1 MLAADK
7 RARRTYML
15 LGGID
20 KLGEQLL
27 IRLCKAKSVDVRGC
41 SSEDGLASKSRTVR
55 RQTHAKA
62 YATEVYFDQL
72 TPDRGRLLL
81 CHDAYHDEAT
91 WDPPAWVLRVLFED
105 LPSRTRERTE

>member
-1 MLAADK
+1 
-7 RARRTYML
+7 ML

-20 KLGEQLL
+20 KLREQLL
-27 IRLCKAKSVDVRGC
+27 IRLCKAKGVDVRGC
-41 SSEDGLASKSRTVR
+41 SSEDGLASKFRTVR

-81 CHDAYHDEAT
+81 SHDAYHDEAT
-91 WDPPAWVLRVLFED
+91 CDPPAWVLRVLFED